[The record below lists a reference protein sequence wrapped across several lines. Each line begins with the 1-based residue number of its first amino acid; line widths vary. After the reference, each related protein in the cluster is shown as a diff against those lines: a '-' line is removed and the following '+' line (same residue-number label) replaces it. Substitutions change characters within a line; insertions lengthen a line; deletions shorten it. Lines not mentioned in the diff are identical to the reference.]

1 MKHLI
6 PLAICMLTSIILMY
20 FEWYMWIDAGIGNA
34 NFYYGA
40 NLFYVLCNL
49 YLICA
54 AIAAARQYI
63 YHKEKS
69 EKDESDND
77 DNNQQQNDKLQEND
91 KTNKISTKNE
101 SIIES
106 DDDDSR

>member
-6 PLAICMLTSIILMY
+6 PLAICMITSIILMY

-54 AIAAARQYI
+54 SIAAARQYI
-63 YHKEKS
+63 YHKEKDETPKENNKKNS
-69 EKDESDND
+69 ENNSLDDKQNSKESD
-77 DNNQQQNDKLQEND
+77 
-91 KTNKISTKNE
+91 TSNKADVEKE
-101 SIIES
+101 
-106 DDDDSR
+106 

>member
-6 PLAICMLTSIILMY
+6 PLVICMMTSILLMY

-49 YLICA
+49 YLITA
-54 AIAAARQYI
+54 SIAAARQYI
-63 YHKEKS
+63 YHKS
-69 EKDESDND
+69 KDEIKEEKTSETVD
-77 DNNQQQNDKLQEND
+77 D
-91 KTNKISTKNE
+91 TKE
-101 SIIES
+101 SS
-106 DDDDSR
+106 S

>member
-6 PLAICMLTSIILMY
+6 PLGICLITSIILMY

-49 YLICA
+49 YLITA
-54 AIAAARQYI
+54 SIAGARQYI
-63 YHKEKS
+63 YHKGKD
-69 EKDESDND
+69 EKDAITQNSSDSEPVEAN
-77 DNNQQQNDKLQEND
+77 
-91 KTNKISTKNE
+91 NE
-101 SIIES
+101 SN
-106 DDDDSR
+106 